1 MMSAAVDALA
11 DTMRAPPSLVPAT
24 VKVCSCGREYTA
36 HGWSSLPLVGTMP
49 GADDQPIQL
58 RNCVGCGS
66 TIAIEMCVVTDCDRM
81 RSWTAEGSLD
91 GYCDDHVNEWLRA
104 EESKR

>member
-1 MMSAAVDALA
+1 MSAAEMMASTL
-11 DTMRAPPSLVPAT
+11 PPPPSSLVPV

-58 RNCVGCGS
+58 RNCIGCGS
-66 TIAIEMCVVTDCDRM
+66 TIAIEMCIVTDCDRI
-81 RSWTAEGSLD
+81 RAWTAEESLD
-91 GYCDDHVNEWLRA
+91 GYCDDHLNEWLRA
-104 EESKR
+104 ERSKR